1 MTYLEFLKTRG
12 VTPSWDELLNE
23 GESLADAITPKRR
36 NEVAELLRAN
46 KEFERKYGNR
56 WDA

>member
-46 KEFERKYGNR
+46 EEFERKYGK
-56 WDA
+56 